1 MNIYKQPKS
10 RPKNNLHRKIWEQHC
25 GQIPVDCNGR
35 TYDIHHIDGNP
46 HNNDISNLKAVSIQE
61 HYDIHLA
68 QGDWSAALL
77 IAERLSKSLNELA
90 TLSSLAQKQRLAEGT
105 HHFGNSEWQRQNQ
118 LNRVAKG
125 THPFIGGDIQ
135 RESNNRLVKEGS
147 HNFQGDRSPSRRM
160 VANGTSHLLGDRNP
174 SKLKLTCPHCNLTG
188 GGKSAMF
195 KWHFDMCKQNPNRI
209 AKIIKCN
216 HCGLEKEDTPA
227 MRRVHFD
234 NCRHKP

>member
-90 TLSSLAQKQRLAEGT
+90 MLSSLAQKQRLAEGT

-135 RESNNRLVKEGS
+135 RLSTARRVADGSLAEQSRISNKQRVE
-147 HNFQGDRSPSRRM
+147 
-160 VANGTSHLLGDRNP
+160 NGTHNLLGDRNP
-174 SKLKLTCPHCNLTG
+174 MHKLVKEGTHPWLKENG
-188 GGKSAMF
+188 GSERARNAALK
-195 KWHFDMCKQNPNRI
+195 RI
-209 AKIIKCN
+209 K
-216 HCGLEKEDTPA
+216 
-227 MRRVHFD
+227 
-234 NCRHKP
+234 